1 MRTVWAA
8 VLALCLLLSSR
19 CSPCQGRRLQLA
31 ADEEGGKVTLLDGG
45 LVFRV
50 PSPASG
56 GQEAAVPRKFMPRP
70 ERLMRSVP
78 SPGVG
83 H

>member
-1 MRTVWAA
+1 MRTAWAA
-8 VLALCLLLSSR
+8 VLALCLLLSSH
-19 CSPCQGRRLQLA
+19 CSPCQGRRLLPV
-31 ADEEGGKVTLLDGG
+31 DEEGGKVTFLDGG
-45 LVFRV
+45 QKFRV
-50 PSPASG
+50 PPPASG
-56 GQEAAVPRKFMPRP
+56 GQEAAMPRKFTPRP